1 MLFCCSRGSLRLFP
15 LSYGAVVFAGS
26 VPFPAGGGQA
36 VLRLVGSGMQYS
48 SGVCHYGDS
57 LVLFTDFT
65 VNPAW
70 TIRLQGEEGPC
81 PYIIAISHRPV
92 TSGFLGN
99 NSHCRLYWIYKVYLV
114 QLIYISSR
122 FIVISVTLQP

>member
-1 MLFCCSRGSLRLFP
+1 MNQGKTLQRNAVLLQSWVSQAVP
-15 LSYGAVVFAGS
+15 LSYGAVVFARS
-26 VPFPAGGGQA
+26 VSFPAGGGQT
-36 VLRLVGSGMQYS
+36 VLCLVGSGMQYS

-57 LVLFTDFT
+57 LVLFIDFT

-81 PYIIAISHRPV
+81 SYIIAISHRPV

-99 NSHCRLYWIYKVYLV
+99 NSHCRLY
-114 QLIYISSR
+114 
-122 FIVISVTLQP
+122 